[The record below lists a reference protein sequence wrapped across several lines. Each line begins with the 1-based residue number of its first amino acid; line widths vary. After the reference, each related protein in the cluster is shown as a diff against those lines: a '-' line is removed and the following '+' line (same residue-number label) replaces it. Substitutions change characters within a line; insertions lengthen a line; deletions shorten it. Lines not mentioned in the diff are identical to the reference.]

1 MKVWGVRASRTYLHK
16 PLGPIRFSLHQVF
29 VGWVAVVFLLV
40 SAPELRFPL
49 LLGMG
54 MFALLWRSRYRDGFL
69 WFSALPGLLHF
80 TGSPPSW
87 ELAWVHW
94 FQTTLVLWIFGTIAG
109 NIQRNMRWALWPGL
123 GLLALLPS
131 GGLLGWL
138 LVLHL
143 LWGLV
148 RELRLTQSLGRP
160 FWLRPAGL
168 VALGLVCAAVGVG
181 FGSLSMKPLLFGS
194 SPALV
199 QPMPTA
205 PAGDVLQAPGPSA
218 PAVRWVRPAGSALE
232 PWLPR
237 LDQVLNGLQMVLL
250 LVLALVLIL
259 VFWGHR
265 AKRRAS
271 GGSFLLPVLAV
282 TLTWAVLLAGLRGGA
297 GGEGFALPQGLEG
310 PGLEAQGW
318 LDRPVPPGFTET
330 GYLLAALMAGLG
342 FLMLLGLL
350 YLAWRL
356 QQTEASQPKSLH
368 PHADA
373 AIPYVPLQDPIRE
386 AYRRFEQQM
395 GRLGWPRPPF
405 ASPSRYVDG
414 LTRERPEDKA
424 SLQRLLELYQQ
435 VRYGGRRLAKYG
447 DEAMG
452 LAEELPRRFYP
463 S

>member
-1 MKVWGVRASRTYLHK
+1 M
-16 PLGPIRFSLHQVF
+16 
-29 VGWVAVVFLLV
+29 
-40 SAPELRFPL
+40 
-49 LLGMG
+49 
-54 MFALLWRSRYRDGFL
+54 
-69 WFSALPGLLHF
+69 
-80 TGSPPSW
+80 
-87 ELAWVHW
+87 HW

-259 VFWGHR
+259 VFWG
-265 AKRRAS
+265 AS
-271 GGSFLLPVLAV
+271 G
-282 TLTWAVLLAGLRGGA
+282 
-297 GGEGFALPQGLEG
+297 
-310 PGLEAQGW
+310 
-318 LDRPVPPGFTET
+318 
-330 GYLLAALMAGLG
+330 
-342 FLMLLGLL
+342 
-350 YLAWRL
+350 
-356 QQTEASQPKSLH
+356 
-368 PHADA
+368 
-373 AIPYVPLQDPIRE
+373 
-386 AYRRFEQQM
+386 
-395 GRLGWPRPPF
+395 
-405 ASPSRYVDG
+405 
-414 LTRERPEDKA
+414 
-424 SLQRLLELYQQ
+424 
-435 VRYGGRRLAKYG
+435 
-447 DEAMG
+447 
-452 LAEELPRRFYP
+452 
-463 S
+463 